1 MAAATPSGDVFS
13 EHRRLLFG
21 VAYRMLGS
29 VADAEDIVQDA
40 WLRWSEVDADGKV
53 ENPRAYLIRTV
64 TNLSLNRLRSAQV
77 RRESYVGPWLPE
89 PLLTSPDVAEEA
101 EMAETLSMAML
112 VVLETLSP
120 LERAV
125 FMLREVF
132 GYSYAEIADTL
143 DRQEATIRQT
153 AHRARE
159 HVRARR
165 PRFDADSEQRE
176 QVTELFRAACEGG
189 DLNGMMELL
198 APDVTL
204 WSDGGGKVTAAR
216 RPLHGADHVA
226 RWLLGTLNKPVS
238 AGVVLEVV
246 ELNGQPGIVARFGPG
261 GPFAGA
267 MLLEVAAGGQ
277 VSGVRMVV
285 NPDKFGGLEPRG

>member
-1 MAAATPSGDVFS
+1 
-13 EHRRLLFG
+13 
-21 VAYRMLGS
+21 
-29 VADAEDIVQDA
+29 
-40 WLRWSEVDADGKV
+40 LRWSAVDAAEVD
-53 ENPRAYLIRTV
+53 NPRAYLIRTV

-159 HVRARR
+159 HVQARR

>member
-1 MAAATPSGDVFS
+1 
-13 EHRRLLFG
+13 
-21 VAYRMLGS
+21 
-29 VADAEDIVQDA
+29 
-40 WLRWSEVDADGKV
+40 VDAAEV

-112 VVLETLSP
+112 VVMETLSP

-132 GYSYAEIADTL
+132 GYSYAEIADAL

-159 HVRARR
+159 HVQARR
-165 PRFDADSEQRE
+165 PRFDADSEQRRRL
-176 QVTELFRAACEGG
+176 TGLFKAACEGG
-189 DLNGMMELL
+189 DMNGMMELL

-226 RWLLGTLNKPVS
+226 RWMLGTMNKPVS
-238 AGVVLEVV
+238 AGVVLDLV
-246 ELNGQPGIVARFGPG
+246 ELNGEPGIVIRFGRG
-261 GPFAGA
+261 GPLAGA
-267 MLLEVAAGGQ
+267 LVLEVSEGR
-277 VSGVRMVV
+277 VRGVRMVV
-285 NPDKFGGLEPRG
+285 NPDKFAGLEPRKQSHSS

>member
-1 MAAATPSGDVFS
+1 MRLTAADFSPVSAPACHVGAACRVRPGDTMTTRGSGNEEGMAMAVATSTGDVFE

-29 VADAEDIVQDA
+29 VADAEDMVQDA
-40 WLRWSEVDADGKV
+40 WLRWSEVDPAAV

-89 PLLTSPDVAEEA
+89 PILTSPDVAEEA

-112 VVLETLSP
+112 VVMETLSP

-132 GYSYAEIADTL
+132 GYSYTEIADTL
-143 DRQEATIRQT
+143 DRQEATVRQV

-159 HVRARR
+159 HVQARR
-165 PRFDADSEQRE
+165 PRFDTDSEQRR
-176 QVTELFRAACEGG
+176 QVTELF
-189 DLNGMMELL
+189 
-198 APDVTL
+198 
-204 WSDGGGKVTAAR
+204 
-216 RPLHGADHVA
+216 
-226 RWLLGTLNKPVS
+226 
-238 AGVVLEVV
+238 
-246 ELNGQPGIVARFGPG
+246 
-261 GPFAGA
+261 
-267 MLLEVAAGGQ
+267 
-277 VSGVRMVV
+277 
-285 NPDKFGGLEPRG
+285 